1 MTIDV
6 NVMFQILGLFG
17 TVIGVIWYVSNMI
30 NSFKTDI
37 SKSDQIN
44 EQQEKKLESL
54 ENMIQTNYKTERDG
68 RIKIWEDLNALK
80 LKVAQLEGK
89 HEK

>member
-30 NSFKTDI
+30 NSLRTDI

-44 EQQEKKLESL
+44 DQQEKKLESL
-54 ENMIQTNYKTERDG
+54 ENMIQTNYATERDG